1 MLMRRIIIKILLN
14 RYFLTLIAFAVWMI
28 FFDANSLKRQR
39 ILNDR
44 IDEIKGM
51 RAFYVAEIEKNN
63 LAIYELETNLETIEK
78 YAREKYLMKRDSEDI
93 YIMTRE

>member
-1 MLMRRIIIKILLN
+1 MLRIIGKIVFN
-14 RYFLTLIAFAVWMI
+14 KYIIVITAFTVWMI

-51 RAFYVAEIEKNN
+51 KAFYQDEINKNN
-63 LAIYELETNLETIEK
+63 KEIHELETNPETVEK
-78 YAREKYLMKRDSEDI
+78 YAREKYLMKRDSEDV
-93 YIMTRE
+93 YIITRE